1 MGILG
6 KEMLCSS
13 SIVNPG
19 MLSLTLPRPS
29 EGMRHCLDAMILTG
43 DVVLP

>member
-29 EGMRHCLDAMILTG
+29 EGMGHRLDAMILTG